1 MCPALT
7 EPISPESSTGSSVPP
22 SSPQDCVVESQ
33 DSGVESRFS
42 GLRGVQ
48 WRISLGI
55 LPSSDS
61 SIEELRRVTADS
73 RRRYAGLRR
82 SLLVDPPKDRNTV
95 PDLVMENPLSQNPN
109 SMWGRFF
116 RNAELEK
123 VVDQDLSRLY
133 PEHGSY
139 FQTPACQ
146 GMLRRILLLW
156 SLKHTEYGYGQGMHE
171 LLAPLLYVLHVDV
184 QHLSQVR
191 KLYEDHFVDKFD
203 GLPFPE
209 RDLVSGY
216 KLMKTSDSSNWANG
230 IDEESSF
237 NRDATKVSSLD
248 ELDPK
253 IHTIVLLSDAYG
265 AEGEL
270 GILLSERFMEHD
282 AYCMFDVLMS
292 GASGAVA
299 MADFFSPSPTI
310 RSLSGVPPVLEA
322 SSSLYHLLSIVDMSL
337 HSHLV
342 ELGVEPQY
350 FALRWLRVLFGRE
363 FLLEDLLT
371 IWDEIFASDNSKSI
385 TDVKDDTDSGFGVLG
400 SPRGAF
406 ISAMAVSMML
416 YVRSSL
422 LATENAT
429 TCLQRL
435 LNFPNNI
442 VVKRLIDK
450 AKALQA
456 LAVDTVNSSTP
467 SQVGAFDRS
476 QATLGRGY
484 SLPSGSVS
492 PKTPLRLVPDSY
504 WEEKWRVLH
513 KAEEAQQG
521 SLEKR
526 VSSRKKGLSDRV
538 RLSLV
543 RQESEPSP
551 AKMEREKKHLGLSVK
566 RSLLED
572 LSRELGSDEDLGKGG
587 HSGASSQRDSVEVE
601 VEENVLHGE
610 TAERRSAEKD
620 FISEKTCSTGHSGS
634 EENSTIFSTSTSPR
648 SRAIDHEN
656 ESEKSSVGSNLS
668 VDDNDELNNPEQT
681 VIVSGDP
688 PPVKQETSMK
698 DRKLS
703 NKFQWLWKLG
713 RGTDATQKEGHHV
726 ASGTGE
732 GTSEIGGAMEASK
745 STNNGKSLNNIS
757 VSLATDRCGDSSG
770 VSGSGDVV
778 DNNLIATVRNLGQ
791 SMLENIQVIESIFQ
805 QDRSQMGSLENS
817 SKSILVGKR
826 QVTATVALTELRKI
840 SNLLSEIVETE
851 LIQGRNRRRRRR
863 RRRRREE
870 SKKKE
875 SNKNNS
881 FAIPELDGIS
891 FAIPELDGIE
901 QNRPL
906 KCGERHTKS

>member
-1 MCPALT
+1 MCPAAPT
-7 EPISPESSTGSSVPP
+7 EPTSPESPSGSPVPP
-22 SSPQDCVVESQ
+22 SSPQGGG
-33 DSGVESRFS
+33 GVSRFS

-48 WRISLGI
+48 WRIYLGI

-82 SLLVDPPKDRNTV
+82 SLLVNPPKDGNII
-95 PDLVMENPLSQNPN
+95 PDLAMENPLSQNPD

-123 VVDQDLSRLY
+123 IVDQDLSRLY

-156 SLKHTEYGYGQGMHE
+156 SLNHPEYGYRQGMHE

-209 RDLVSGY
+209 GDLVTSY
-216 KLMKTSDSSNWANG
+216 KSTKTPDSSNWAMG
-230 IDEESSF
+230 IDEEESSLH
-237 NRDATKVSSLD
+237 RDANKVSSLD

-253 IHTIVLLSDAYG
+253 IQTIVLLSDAYG

-310 RSLSGVPPVLEA
+310 RSHSGVPPVIEA
-322 SSSLYHLLSIVDMSL
+322 SSALYHLLSIVDMSL

-350 FALRWLRVLFGRE
+350 FALRWFRVLFGRE
-363 FLLEDLLT
+363 FLLEDLLI
-371 IWDEIFASDNSKSI
+371 IWDDIFASDNSKSI
-385 TDVKDDTDSGFGVLG
+385 TDVTDDTGSSFGVLS

-406 ISAMAVSMML
+406 ISAMAISMIL
-416 YVRSSL
+416 YLRSSL

-435 LNFPNNI
+435 LNFPKNI
-442 VVKRLIDK
+442 NVKRLMDK
-450 AKALQA
+450 AKSLQA
-456 LAVDTVNSSTP
+456 LALDTINSSTP
-467 SQVGAFDRS
+467 SQFGAFDRS
-476 QATLGRGY
+476 KTTVGRVY

-492 PKTPLRLVPDSY
+492 PRTPLSRVPDSY

-513 KAEEAQQG
+513 KAEETQQG
-521 SLEKR
+521 SLKKQ
-526 VSSRKKGLSDRV
+526 VSSGKKRLSERF

-543 RQESEPSP
+543 RAESDPSP
-551 AKMEREKKHLGLSVK
+551 SNMEREKKCSGSSVK

-572 LSRELGSDEDLGKGG
+572 LSRELGSDVDMGKVG
-587 HSGASSQRDSVEVE
+587 HSGASGLMDPLSVEVE
-601 VEENVLHGE
+601 VEEKIFHDDLTE
-610 TAERRSAEKD
+610 QRSAEKD
-620 FISEKTCSTGHSGS
+620 FTSEKPCSSGHTGS
-634 EENSTIFSTSTSPR
+634 EENSTIFSASTSPR
-648 SRAIDHEN
+648 SRAIDNEN

-668 VDDNDELNNPEQT
+668 VDDNDDELNNPEQT
-681 VIVSGDP
+681 GIASDNP
-688 PPVKQETSMK
+688 PHSEKQVTSMK

-703 NKFQWLWKLG
+703 GKFQWLWKLG
-713 RGTDATQKEGHHV
+713 RGT
-726 ASGTGE
+726 GE
-732 GTSEIGGAMEASK
+732 GASVIGGAMEGSK
-745 STNNGKSLNNIS
+745 STNRGDSLDKIS

-770 VSGSGDVV
+770 ISGSGDAV
-778 DNNLIATVRNLGQ
+778 DNNVIPTLRNLGH
-791 SMLENIQVIESIFQ
+791 SMLENIQVIESVFQ
-805 QDRSQMGSLENS
+805 QDRGSLENF
-817 SKSILVGKR
+817 SKSILVGKG
-826 QVTATVALTELRKI
+826 QVTAMAALKELRKI
-840 SNLLSEIVETE
+840 SNLLSEM
-851 LIQGRNRRRRRR
+851 
-863 RRRRREE
+863 
-870 SKKKE
+870 
-875 SNKNNS
+875 
-881 FAIPELDGIS
+881 
-891 FAIPELDGIE
+891 
-901 QNRPL
+901 
-906 KCGERHTKS
+906 